1 MNQLK
6 LGVPKGS
13 LEQATISLFK
23 QAGWN
28 IQSGSRNY
36 FPSIDDPEIS
46 CALVR
51 SQEMATYVA
60 KGALDLGLTGLDWIL
75 ETGAKVEE
83 VCDLVY
89 SKSSDQPCRWV
100 LVVAQDSPIQ
110 SVEDLQGKRV
120 ATELVNFT
128 RSYLT
133 ERGIECEVEFS
144 WGATEAKAVEGLVD
158 AVVEITETGST
169 IRAHGLRIVCDL
181 LHTHTRLIAHP
192 DAMADPWKR
201 RKIEHIALLLQA
213 SLAAHQ
219 KVALKMNAP
228 RDRLDEILE
237 LLPSLHAPTV
247 SALSDEQWVALETVV
262 DRESV
267 RSLIPGLREHGAEG
281 ILEYELRKII

>member
-60 KGALDLGLTGLDWIL
+60 KGTLDLGLTGLDWIL

-110 SVEDLQGKRV
+110 SIEDLQGKRV

-128 RSYLT
+128 RSYLA

-237 LLPSLHAPTV
+237 LLPSLDDNILFTI
-247 SALSDEQWVALETVV
+247 SKMTCAL
-262 DRESV
+262 
-267 RSLIPGLREHGAEG
+267 H
-281 ILEYELRKII
+281 

>member
-36 FPSIDDPEIS
+36 FPSIDDPDIS

-60 KGALDLGLTGLDWIL
+60 KGTLDLGLTGLDWIL
-75 ETGAKVEE
+75 DTGAKVEE

-110 SVEDLQGKRV
+110 SIEDLQGKRV

-128 RSYLT
+128 RSYLA

-247 SALSDEQWVALETVV
+247 SSLSDEQWVALETVV

>member
-60 KGALDLGLTGLDWIL
+60 KGTLDLGLTGLDWIL

-110 SVEDLQGKRV
+110 SIEDLQGKRV

-128 RSYLT
+128 RSYLG

-228 RDRLDEILE
+228 RDRLDEILQ

-247 SALSDEQWVALETVV
+247 SALSDELWVALETVV

-267 RSLIPGLREHGAEG
+267 RSLIPALREHGAEG
-281 ILEYELRKII
+281 ILEYQLRKII

>member
-60 KGALDLGLTGLDWIL
+60 KGTLDLGLTGLDWIL

-110 SVEDLQGKRV
+110 SIEDLQGKRV

-128 RSYLT
+128 RSYLG

-228 RDRLDEILE
+228 RARLDEILE

-247 SALSDEQWVALETVV
+247 SALSDEQWV
-262 DRESV
+262 
-267 RSLIPGLREHGAEG
+267 
-281 ILEYELRKII
+281 

>member
-36 FPSIDDPEIS
+36 FPSIDDPDIS

-75 ETGAKVEE
+75 DTGAKVEE

-110 SVEDLQGKRV
+110 SIEDLQGKRV

-128 RSYLT
+128 RSYLA

-228 RDRLDEILE
+228 RDRLDEILQ

-267 RSLIPGLREHGAEG
+267 RSLIPALREHGAEG